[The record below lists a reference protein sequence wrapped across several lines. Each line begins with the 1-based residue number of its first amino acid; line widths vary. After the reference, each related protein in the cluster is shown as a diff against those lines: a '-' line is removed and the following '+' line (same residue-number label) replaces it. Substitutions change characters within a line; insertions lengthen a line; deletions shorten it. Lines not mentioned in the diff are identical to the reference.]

1 MRDYFA
7 NHINLTKLAGKKEI
21 EKIEDF
27 GFELPSLPYSYTA
40 LEPVIDSTTMRI
52 HHTKHHQKYVDKM
65 VEVLDAKKSLK
76 NKTLVELL
84 KDLDSI
90 PVKSREQ
97 FKDNAGGHFNHSFFW
112 VTMSPET
119 NQEPQGR
126 LKEDIDKEF
135 GSFQKFKE
143 EFIDNGLKQFGSG
156 WVWMCL
162 NNDNKLMISGMPN
175 QMNPYIAGCGTPLLG
190 CDVWEHAYYLKYQ
203 NNREKYLTNW
213 FKVINWKLVSKN
225 YEEIKK

>member
-7 NHINLTKLAGKKEI
+7 NHINLLKLSGKKEI

-27 GFELPSLPYSYTA
+27 GFELPNLPYPYAA

-65 VEVLDAKKSLK
+65 MEVLDAKKSLK

-84 KDLDSI
+84 KDLDAI
-90 PVKSREQ
+90 PVKQREQ

-112 VTMSPET
+112 VTMSPDT
-119 NQEPQGR
+119 NQEPLDK

-143 EFIDNGLKQFGSG
+143 EFIEKGLKQFGSG
-156 WVWMCL
+156 WVWLCL
-162 NNDNKLMISGMPN
+162 NNDNKLMITAMPN
-175 QMNPYIAGCGTPLLG
+175 QMNPHIAGCGTPLLG
-190 CDVWEHAYYLKYQ
+190 CDAWEHSYYLKYQ

>member
-1 MRDYFA
+1 MREYFA

-27 GFELPSLPYSYTA
+27 GFELPNLPYLHSA
-40 LEPVIDSTTMRI
+40 LEPVIDSTTMRV

-65 VEVLDAKKSLK
+65 MEVLDAKKSLK
-76 NKTLVELL
+76 NNTLVELL
-84 KDLDSI
+84 KDLDVI
-90 PVKSREQ
+90 PAKSREQ

-119 NQEPQGR
+119 NQEPLDR

-143 EFIDNGLKQFGSG
+143 EFIDKGLKQFGSG
-156 WVWMCL
+156 WVWLCL
-162 NNDNKLMISGMPN
+162 NNDNKLMITGMPN
-175 QMNPYIAGCGTPLLG
+175 QMNPYIEGCGTPLLG

-225 YEEIKK
+225 YEEIK

>member
-7 NHINLTKLAGKKEI
+7 NHINLLKLSGKKEI

-27 GFELPSLPYSYTA
+27 GFELPNLPYPYAA

-65 VEVLDAKKSLK
+65 MEVLDAKKSLK

-84 KDLDSI
+84 KDLDAI
-90 PVKSREQ
+90 PVKQR
-97 FKDNAGGHFNHSFFW
+97 D
-112 VTMSPET
+112 TY
-119 NQEPQGR
+119 QEPLDK

-143 EFIDNGLKQFGSG
+143 EFIEKGLKQFGSG
-156 WVWMCL
+156 WVWLCL
-162 NNDNKLMISGMPN
+162 NNDNKLMITAMPN
-175 QMNPYIAGCGTPLLG
+175 QMNPHIAGCGTPLLG
-190 CDVWEHAYYLKYQ
+190 CDVWEHSYYLKYQ